1 MLYMDVANQIK
12 AEFSDGRF
20 SPGILMPSEHELT
33 KVFSVSR
40 TTIRTALQSLED
52 EDFIERH
59 QGQGTFL
66 KYGKY
71 TRRMSSVLDF
81 VSHGKQSGGHP
92 STKVLSFELREKSIA
107 ETALFEAIDSS
118 QVFEM
123 RRLRLMK
130 GEACVLQT
138 SVLPLSGLADYQKR
152 DFEKRSLYKILEQDF
167 LIKIGSVK
175 ETLAC
180 CNAPQEVADALSL
193 ELGDAVFVS
202 HRTVRSRSGEVLE
215 ISCNYI
221 RSDRYCFV
229 QDSAI
234 LGHTE

>member
-20 SPGILMPSEHELT
+20 SPGVLMPSEHELT
-33 KVFSVSR
+33 EAFSVSR
-40 TTIRTALQSLED
+40 TTIRKALQSLED
-52 EDFIERH
+52 EDFIERR

-71 TRRMSSVLDF
+71 TRRVSSALDF
-81 VSHGKQSGGHP
+81 VSHGKQSGGRP
-92 STKVLSFELREKSIA
+92 STKLLSFELREKSIA
-107 ETALFEAIDSS
+107 ETSLFETIDSS

-138 SVLPLSGLADYQKR
+138 SVLPLIGLADYQNH
-152 DFEKRSLYKILEQDF
+152 DLEKRSLYKILEQDF
-167 LIKIGSVK
+167 SIKIGPVK

-193 ELGDAVFVS
+193 KPGDAVFVS
-202 HRTVRSRSGEVLE
+202 HRIVRSRSGEVVE
-215 ISCNYI
+215 ISRNYI

-234 LGHTE
+234 LGQTE

>member
-1 MLYMDVANQIK
+1 MPYMDVANQIR

-33 KVFSVSR
+33 KAFSVSR
-40 TTIRTALQSLED
+40 TTIRKALKNLED
-52 EDFIERH
+52 DDFIERR

-66 KYGKY
+66 KFGKY
-71 TRRMSSVLDF
+71 TRRVSSALDF
-81 VSHGKQSGGHP
+81 VSHAKQSRGRP
-92 STKVLSFELREKSIA
+92 STKLLSFELREKSIA
-107 ETALFEAIDSS
+107 ETSLFDAVDGG

-123 RRLRLMK
+123 RRLPLMK

-138 SVLPLSGLADYQKR
+138 SVLPLSELFDYQKR

-167 LIKIGSVK
+167 SIKIGPVK

-180 CNAPQEVADALSL
+180 CSAPQRVVDTLSL
-193 ELGDAVFVS
+193 EMGVAVFIS
-202 HRTVRSRSGEVLE
+202 HRIVRSRSGEVVE
-215 ISCNYI
+215 FSRNYI

-234 LGHTE
+234 LAPTE